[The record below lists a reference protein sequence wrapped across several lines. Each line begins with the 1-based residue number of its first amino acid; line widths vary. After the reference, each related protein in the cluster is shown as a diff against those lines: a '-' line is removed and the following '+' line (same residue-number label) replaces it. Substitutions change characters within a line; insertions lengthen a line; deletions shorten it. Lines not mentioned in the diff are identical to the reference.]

1 MRAIVAVL
9 AVLLGSLAL
18 TAVRPSG
25 PVSAQGAPDLS
36 ALDDAARDAF
46 QASEVQGAV
55 VLVGQG
61 DRVVYRKA
69 FGMRGLVPQPE
80 TLTLDTIYDVAS
92 LTKVLATLPAVLA
105 LVDDG
110 KVSLDA
116 PLGRY
121 LHEFGGPAFREVTV
135 RRVLTHSAGFP
146 DLPSPA
152 AIPRGFPE
160 AARLLARADLRYS
173 PGSTFHY
180 SDTGFILLG
189 ELVRRVSGEPLDRFT
204 HKRF

>member
-1 MRAIVAVL
+1 MRALVGVL
-9 AVLLGSLAL
+9 VVLLGGLALAAAWPPSLA
-18 TAVRPSG
+18 G
-25 PVSAQGAPDLS
+25 AQAAPDLS

-46 QASEVQGAV
+46 DAGEVPGAV
-55 VLVGQG
+55 ILVGQG
-61 DRVVYRKA
+61 DRVLYRKA
-69 FGMRGLVPQPE
+69 FGMRSLVPRPDP
-80 TLTLDTIYDVAS
+80 LTLDTVYDVAS

-152 AIPRGFPE
+152 AIPQGFPE

-173 PGSTFHY
+173 PG
-180 SDTGFILLG
+180 
-189 ELVRRVSGEPLDRFT
+189 
-204 HKRF
+204 